1 MSSDDFSFYSALAPS
16 LYYRVGIRKEGTE
29 MKKLHTSEF
38 DIDEKGLETGVINL
52 SWLVYN
58 FLSQ

>member
-1 MSSDDFSFYSALAPS
+1 MIFHFIQPWHPPFITESESEKKD
-16 LYYRVGIRKEGTE
+16 TE